1 MYVEAVRV
9 PDLLLSSSFNLTLC
23 IPTWQENFE
32 AHKMNAKDM
41 MFQVHLRA
49 MQIDAEYE
57 MADKNI
63 EDAM

>member
-1 MYVEAVRV
+1 
-9 PDLLLSSSFNLTLC
+9 
-23 IPTWQENFE
+23 
-32 AHKMNAKDM
+32 MNAKDM